1 MASEI
6 IVNTIKAPTTGANA
20 NKVIIPSGVTLDAS
34 GGGLTTPAGHIIQV
48 VQATTATNLGSVTS
62 TTFVEIDTNLR
73 CTITPKFANSQLL
86 VMFHSM
92 MYKSGGS
99 NPWGVATVYRDGS
112 NIFGGSYGPGYA
124 QVVGGS
130 SSMIHNARKIVSA
143 NNTNATTFSI
153 YVKAG
158 SGYTMNL
165 DSADRQVMVM
175 EIAQ

>member
-20 NKVIIPSGVTLDAS
+20 NKVIIPSGVTLTA
-34 GGGLTTPAGHIIQV
+34 PGHVIQV
-48 VQATTATNLGSVTS
+48 VQASTATSYGTTTS
-62 TTFVEIDTNLR
+62 TSFTEVSADLR

-92 MYKSGGS
+92 MYKSGSG
-99 NPWGVATVYRDGS
+99 NPWGVATIYRDGS
-112 NIFGGSYGPGYA
+112 NIFGGTYGPGYA
-124 QVVGGS
+124 QVVGQNNS
-130 SSMIHNARKIVSA
+130 DIHNARKIVSA
-143 NNTNATTFSI
+143 NNTNATTFSL

-158 SGYTMNL
+158 SGYTMHL

>member
-20 NKVIIPSGVTLDAS
+20 NKIIVGSGQELDAS
-34 GGGLTTPAGHIIQV
+34 AGLITPAGHIIQM
-48 VQATTATNLGSVTS
+48 VQATTATSYGNITS
-62 TTFVEIDTNLR
+62 TSFVEVSADLR
-73 CTITPKFANSQLL
+73 CTITPKFANSKLL

-99 NPWGVATVYRDGS
+99 NPWGVATVFRDGTD
-112 NIFGGSYGPGYA
+112 IFGGTTYSPGYT
-124 QVVGGS
+124 QVVGANS
-130 SSMIHNARKIVSA
+130 SAIHNARKLVDA
-143 NNTNATTFSI
+143 NNTNATTFSL
-153 YVKAG
+153 YVRAG
-158 SGYTMNL
+158 SPYTMAM

>member
-6 IVNTIKAPTTGANA
+6 IVQTIKAPTSGANA

-48 VQATTATNLGSVTS
+48 VQATSAANLGNVTS
-62 TTFVEIDTNLR
+62 TSFVEIDTNLR
-73 CTITPKFANSQLL
+73 CTITPKFANSNLL
-86 VMFHSM
+86 VMFSSM
-92 MYKSGGS
+92 MYKSGSGS
-99 NPWGVATVYRDGS
+99 PWGVATVYRDGS
-112 NIFGGSYGPGYA
+112 NIFGGSYSPGYT
-124 QVVGGS
+124 QVVGGNS
-130 SSMIHNARKIVSA
+130 GDIHSGKKIVSA

-158 SGYTMNL
+158 SGYTMHME
-165 DSADRQVMVM
+165 SSDRHVIVM